1 MGEMVASGS
10 DMIQMEALV
19 SHSYEISSGE
29 ESMSETVSEWEGDA
43 DSKDVVSVTV
53 LRHGEH

>member
-1 MGEMVASGS
+1 MQV
-10 DMIQMEALV
+10 EARV
-19 SHSYEISSGE
+19 SHSYESSSGE

-53 LRHGEH
+53 LATW